1 MITKH
6 LVSPLEHYSADHFK
20 KWLTDG
26 AKKMCG
32 LAADMAQAFAPIASS
47 IGVSPQTSWLKDL
60 ALVQSM
66 LSTSASTNFNQGLNH
81 ALADISEGLTD
92 ENWQLAVVLVD
103 LMREADAHP
112 RMDGLHTL
120 ADRLPSLSTMAQKK
134 LVLLALMACFEARP
148 SERNAA
154 RKTVQQLS
162 DLAYQLFADRKQEV
176 EARLKPEF
184 INLGISVPG
193 KEEVNFSRIQKY
205 LKLLHG
211 NRLTTQPQE
220 VSYAT

>member
-6 LVSPLEHYSADHFK
+6 LVSPLEHYSANHFK
-20 KWLTDG
+20 EWLTDG

-32 LAADMAQAFAPIASS
+32 LADDMAQAFAPIASS
-47 IGVSPQTSWLKDL
+47 IGVSPQTSWIKDL

-81 ALADISEGLTD
+81 ALADISKDLSD
-92 ENWQLAVVLVD
+92 VNWQLAVVLVD
-103 LMREADAHP
+103 LMREADVHP
-112 RMDGLHTL
+112 RMGGLHTL

-134 LVLLALMACFEARP
+134 LVLLVLMACFEARQ

-154 RKTVQQLS
+154 QKTVPQLS

-184 INLGISVPG
+184 INLGLSVSD
-193 KEEVNFSRIQKY
+193 KEEGNFSFLSKMH
-205 LKLLHG
+205 KLLRG
-211 NRLTTQPQE
+211 NRHTIQTWE
-220 VSYAT
+220 ASYAT

>member
-6 LVSPLEHYSADHFK
+6 LVSPLEHYSANHFK
-20 KWLTDG
+20 EWLTDG

-32 LAADMAQAFAPIASS
+32 LTDDMAQAFAPIANS
-47 IGVSPQTSWLKDL
+47 IGVTPQTSWVKDL

-81 ALADISEGLTD
+81 SLADISEGLTD

-103 LMREADAHP
+103 LMREADVHP
-112 RMDGLHTL
+112 RMAGLHTL
-120 ADRLPSLSTMAQKK
+120 ADRLPSLSTMAQKE
-134 LVLLALMACFEARP
+134 LVLLTLMACFEARS

-154 RKTVQQLS
+154 QKTVQQLS
-162 DLAYQLFADRKQEV
+162 NLAYQLFADRKQEV

-184 INLGISVPG
+184 INLGLSIPDK
-193 KEEVNFSRIQKY
+193 KEGNFSFLSKIHE
-205 LKLLHG
+205 LLRG
-211 NRLTTQPQE
+211 NRHTVQTPE
-220 VSYAT
+220 TSYAT